1 MFAELWMDNIV
12 SNFSVVIFLHFKK
25 VYSLLW
31 LSLIDLHVSKFLVY
45 VATGKSATAAT
56 ITLTKVGTT
65 SSHWKIKI
73 REIGKKHWM
82 IIWFDLYQFASIP
95 MDYSYFDKIWNLL
108 DCDSVLLPPD
118 GCLQFHTGASGVI
131 KSFNSDVTAPRLI
144 TLASSNLEYNICIRQ
159 EDGKLSISFYVS
171 PKIFDDF

>member
-31 LSLIDLHVSKFLVY
+31 LSLIDLYVSKFLVY

-73 REIGKKHWM
+73 REIGKKHW
-82 IIWFDLYQFASIP
+82 IIIIP
-95 MDYSYFDKIWNLL
+95 MDYFYFDKIWNLL

-171 PKIFDDF
+171 PKIFGDI